1 MLFLNPWKVLLQD
14 MQSLQSV
21 GTDVPARLVVDR
33 VRLYTAEAMRG
44 ITANQG
50 HVHEVQTQYTDA
62 LEDWVKSVFVR
73 GIEDAIAA
81 RDAWHHDKVTPS
93 IHCTVFVLQRPAGA
107 DGYHSTIKQLLIISA
122 ARRSCCCSVVHLIC
136 SLKLCKLCL
145 SC

>member
-1 MLFLNPWKVLLQD
+1 MEALLQD

-33 VRLYTAEAMRG
+33 VRLYIAEVMRW

-50 HVHEVQTQYTDA
+50 HVHQVQTQYTDA

-81 RDAWHHDKVTPS
+81 RDAWHHDKVIPS
-93 IHCTVFVLQRPAGA
+93 LHCIVFFLQRPASA
-107 DGYHSTIKQLLIISA
+107 DSVIQQLHIT
-122 ARRSCCCSVVHLIC
+122 SVA
-136 SLKLCKLCL
+136 CL
-145 SC
+145 SVMLLQCGSPDCFVP